1 MKKNQFYVL
10 FMLLMATTQVS
21 AQSVNDRLILGKW
34 LTKDNVV
41 MEFIATGNNISIKQ
55 ISAKNE
61 KDRKDNGKI
70 LGKSI
75 KYSEEREFKGI
86 MINPDNDKE
95 YSSVFIVSSDGKKLL
110 LKVKWGFINFK
121 EEWVKFNN

>member
-1 MKKNQFYVL
+1 MKKKQFYVL
-10 FMLLMATTQVS
+10 FILLMAITQVS
-21 AQSVNDRLILGKW
+21 AQSVNDKLLLGKW

-41 MEFIATGNNISIKQ
+41 MDFIATGNNIFIKQ

-61 KDRKDNGKI
+61 KDKKDNGKI

-75 KYSEEREFKGI
+75 EFSEEREFKGT
-86 MINPDNDKE
+86 MINPENNKE
-95 YSSVFIVSSDGKKLL
+95 YSSVFIVSEDGKKLL

-121 EEWVKFNN
+121 EDWVKIQ

>member
-21 AQSVNDRLILGKW
+21 AQSVNDKLILGKW

-41 MEFIATGNNISIKQ
+41 MDFIPTGKTISIKQ

-61 KDRKDNGKI
+61 KDRKNNGKI
-70 LGKSI
+70 LGKGI
-75 KYSEEREFKGI
+75 IFSEDGEFKGT
-86 MINPDNDKE
+86 MINPENNKE
-95 YSSVFIVSSDGKKLL
+95 YSSVFIVSGDGKKLL
-110 LKVKWGFINFK
+110 LKVKWGFINFN

>member
-10 FMLLMATTQVS
+10 FVLLMAMTKVS
-21 AQSVNDRLILGKW
+21 AQSINDKLLLGKW

-70 LGKSI
+70 LGKGISS
-75 KYSEEREFKGI
+75 SENREFKGI
-86 MINPDNDKE
+86 MINPENDKE
-95 YSSVFIVSSDGKKLL
+95 YSSVFIISDDGKKLL

-121 EEWVKFNN
+121 EDWVKIQ